1 MEVQDYIMFI
11 IFDVLSVVMNQAAYR
26 NTVESVI
33 RGGNLMK
40 KLGAISFIAC
50 LSILA
55 ISLAACSSDA
65 DKKQTSNDAV
75 PVKVGK
81 VQRVQERETISVSGT
96 ISTPN
101 SPADVS
107 FLVSGKVIFVG
118 PREGDYVKTGQR
130 LASIDPTDYQLNLTA
145 AKAQTDMVGVEF
157 KRAEDEHRRMKM
169 LYDSKS
175 LAPNDYLKFK
185 AAFDS
190 AVQQYEQAAA
200 SEKLSRKRLTDAT
213 LYAPTS
219 GYIAKRLIEPG
230 DTASQGHPVF
240 EIVQIDPV
248 EVNVGV
254 PETDVHLVKI
264 GQKAAITVP
273 ALPGK
278 SFEGTVRIINVSA
291 DPNTRTY
298 MARITVA
305 NPEHVLR
312 VGMVAEATIRGDRTK
327 SMVTLPG
334 DAVVRDPQGATQV
347 YVYYPDQKRVYAKR
361 VEIGAAVSR
370 DIEIKSG
377 LSGDEWIV
385 LAGQTRLR
393 DGSVVSASQQQSGPE
408 ETFRGGV
415 PQ

>member
-1 MEVQDYIMFI
+1 
-11 IFDVLSVVMNQAAYR
+11 
-26 NTVESVI
+26 
-33 RGGNLMK
+33 
-40 KLGAISFIAC
+40 
-50 LSILA
+50 
-55 ISLAACSSDA
+55 
-65 DKKQTSNDAV
+65 
-75 PVKVGK
+75 
-81 VQRVQERETISVSGT
+81 VSGT
-96 ISTPN
+96 VNTPN
-101 SPADVS
+101 SPVSAS

-118 PREGDYVKTGQR
+118 PREGDHVKRGQI
-130 LASIDPTDYQLNLTA
+130 LASIDPTDYQLDLAA
-145 AKAQTDMVGVEF
+145 AKAQTERAGVEY

-169 LYDSKS
+169 LYDSNS
-175 LAPNDYLKFK
+175 LAPNDYEKFK
-185 AAFDS
+185 AAYES
-190 AVQQYEQAAA
+190 AEQQYDQSLA

-219 GYIAKRLIEPG
+219 GFISKRSIEPG
-230 DTASQGHPVF
+230 DTASTGRPVF
-240 EIVQIDPV
+240 EIVQMDPV

-254 PETDVHLVKI
+254 PETDVHLVRI

-298 MARITVA
+298 MTRITVA
-305 NPEHVLR
+305 NPENILR
-312 VGMVAEATIRGDRTK
+312 VGMVAEATIRGDRTV

-361 VEIGAAVSR
+361 VEIGTTVNR

-393 DGSVVSASQQQSGPE
+393 DGSVVSASQQQSGSE
-408 ETFRGGV
+408 ATAVGGARR
-415 PQ
+415 